1 MSELDKVIKD
11 LNKKFGNDYAKYGLY
26 KDYERI
32 SFGVLAIDF
41 ASGGGFPKSKVV
53 TLAGKYSAGK
63 TTTSMN
69 VIAQF
74 QKNGGKVALIDT
86 EGGFDPVWASKFGV
100 NVEELL
106 VARPETIEEVGDTIE
121 PLLATGELDLIVF
134 DSVASTP
141 SKKELEASVD
151 QKSMGGIAKEVGLLM
166 RKITARLRD
175 VKTSVLIINQLRDS
189 IAGWGSAEYM
199 PGGTQLKNQSD
210 IIIWMRKGNWIGKVE
225 EPEGIEVNFR
235 INKNRTAPPLRKGTF
250 ELYFDGR
257 INNNKTLIV
266 EAVKLGIIEKGGAW
280 YKYKEE
286 KYQGI
291 SSLIEALTDEDLEN
305 IKKETLEKYEKQT

>member
-1 MSELDKVIKD
+1 MSELDKAVKE
-11 LNKKFGNDYAKYGLY
+11 LNKKFGDSYVKYGLY
-26 KDYERI
+26 KDYDRV
-32 SFGVLAIDF
+32 SFGITALDI

-53 TLAGKYSAGK
+53 TIAGKYSAGK

-74 QKNGGKVALIDT
+74 QKGGGKVALIDT
-86 EGGFDPVWASKFGV
+86 EGGFDPDWASKFGV
-100 NVEELL
+100 DVESLL
-106 VARPETIEEVGDTIE
+106 VARPETIEEVADTIE
-121 PLLATGELDLIVF
+121 PLLTTGELDLIVF

-166 RKITARLRD
+166 RKITTRLKD
-175 VKTSVLIINQLRDS
+175 VKTGVLIINQLRDS
-189 IAGWGSAEYM
+189 IGGWGSAEYM

-210 IIIWMRKGNWIGKVE
+210 IIIWMRKGNWLGKVE
-225 EPEGIEVNFR
+225 EPDGIEVNFR

-250 ELYFDGR
+250 ELYFEGR
-257 INNNKTLIV
+257 INNNKTLII
-266 EAVKLGIIEKGGAW
+266 EAVKLGVIQKGGAW
-280 YKYKEE
+280 YSYNEE

-291 SSLIEALTDEDLEN
+291 ESLIEALTEEDIAE
-305 IKKETLEKYEKQT
+305 IRKKVLTIEK

>member
-1 MSELDKVIKD
+1 MNELDKVIKQ

-26 KDYERI
+26 QEYDRT
-32 SFGVLAIDF
+32 SFGIFALDL
-41 ASGGGFPKSKVV
+41 ASGGGFPKGRVV

-74 QKNGGKVALIDT
+74 QKKEGKVALIDT
-86 EGGFDPVWASKFGV
+86 EGSFDPVWASKFGV
-100 NVEELL
+100 QPDKLI
-106 VARPETIEEVGDTIE
+106 VARPETIEEVSDTVE
-121 PLLATGELDLIVF
+121 PLLATGELDLLVF
-134 DSVASTP
+134 DSVAATP

-151 QKSMGGIAKEVGLLM
+151 QKSMGGIAKEVGLMM
-166 RKITARLRD
+166 RKITVRLKD
-175 VKTSVLIINQLRDS
+175 IKTSVLIINQLRDS
-189 IAGWGSAEYM
+189 ISGWGSAEYM

-266 EAVKLGIIEKGGAW
+266 EAVKLGIIEKSGAW

-291 SSLIEALTDEDLEN
+291 DSLIESLSEEDLEN

>member
-1 MSELDKVIKD
+1 MSELDKAVKE
-11 LNKKFGNDYAKYGLY
+11 LNKKFGIDYVKYGLY
-26 KDYERI
+26 KKYDRV
-32 SFGVLAIDF
+32 SFGITAIDI

-53 TLAGKYSAGK
+53 TIAGKYSAGK

-74 QKNGGKVALIDT
+74 QKDGGKVALIDT
-86 EGGFDPVWASKFGV
+86 EGGFDPDWASKFGV
-100 NVEELL
+100 DVESLL
-106 VARPETIEEVGDTIE
+106 VARPETIEEVSDTIE

-134 DSVASTP
+134 DSVAATP

-166 RKITARLRD
+166 RKITTRLKD

-189 IAGWGSAEYM
+189 IGGWGSAEYM
-199 PGGTQLKNQSD
+199 SGGNQLKNQSD
-210 IIIWMRKGNWIGKVE
+210 IIVWMRKGNWLGKVE
-225 EPEGIEVNFR
+225 EPDGIEINFR

-250 ELYFDGR
+250 ELYFEGR
-257 INNNKTLIV
+257 INNNKTLII
-266 EAVKLGIIEKGGAW
+266 EAVKLGVIQKGGAW
-280 YKYKEE
+280 YSYNEE

-291 SSLIEALTDEDLEN
+291 ESLIEALTEEDIAE
-305 IKKETLEKYEKQT
+305 IRKKVLTIEK